1 MRELGNAKGN
11 AIWEANLPPFYV
23 RPTPEDSKC
32 ASSSLLAVPH
42 LSCSLFKEQFI
53 KAKYERKEFVD
64 GSLKGTTAATR
75 SSLTVLAGLD
85 AVRAVVL

>member
-23 RPTPEDSKC
+23 RPTPEDSKF
-32 ASSSLLAVPH
+32 ASPESFEYWVLTV
-42 LSCSLFKEQFI
+42 SCSLFKEQFI

-64 GSLKGTTAATR
+64 GSHKG
-75 SSLTVLAGLD
+75 SL
-85 AVRAVVL
+85 